1 MKTNEAQFYEVLEN
15 LFIGVKIEDKQES
28 LLDPNA
34 KAVKNGM
41 LNLMKA
47 KSKYYQSKKQELE
60 KFIGLKC
67 QNNNDLKEELFDK
80 LYSFFKR
87 YLSANG
93 GIYFN
98 DTPLY
103 DSLYTKSDYEKC
115 SLKKD
120 TALFYKTKDLYYVKS
135 ETIYKDFCFE
145 LENIIFNFDT
155 SLLESKKNNEKI
167 ELVFNLKDTDT
178 KTNTLNFSVTLSSKG
193 NQTKMSEILKEC
205 SNQGVKLDE
214 EVLKKAFVK
223 FKKQGSMDYFIHKNA
238 LGFLKEQLDL
248 YLFEYLF
255 KEMTEFDDK
264 RLNGINTIKEVALQ
278 VISLVSEFEN
288 ELCKIWNK
296 PRFVLNSHLIVS
308 LDQLKAKNYDLNK
321 ITNHKN
327 YPKQVQEWQDLILK
341 TTDNLLENE
350 FLPLDTIYF
359 KDLEE
364 EIKNLFSEDEINGTL
379 IKSENYQAL
388 NSLKNRYKETIDC
401 IYIDPPY
408 NTQNNEFIYADN
420 FKRSSW
426 LSMMENRLELAHSLL
441 NDKGVMFVSIDDNEQ
456 AYLKTLMDEVFNGG
470 GGGDNFVNCLAVKL
484 KNIAG
489 ASGGGEDKRIKK
501 NIEYVL
507 IYSKNYEILNVF
519 NPVYDSRELYSHISF
534 CDENNISWKYNSILI
549 DKGGKKLLGV
559 TYDGNGDEIKIYERS
574 NYIIKS
580 IKQVAQDESL
590 TEKETYYKYIKS
602 IFRTTMP
609 QSSIRVRVLEKLKEL
624 KLNPYLISIEYT
636 PKSGKNKGIV
646 YEQFYNGDKLNLFA
660 WLFDVVKIEP
670 KQILKQ
676 ELIGTLWDFA
686 FSMTNLTKESGI
698 PFPNGQKPEA
708 LISRILEI
716 STKENDLV
724 LDFFAGSGTTCAVAH
739 KLKRKYIG
747 IEMGEH
753 FDSVILPRLKKV
765 IGGFKSGVAKE
776 FNGGGAI
783 KVYALESY
791 EEILRK
797 IKYEDNDKPLA
808 YDEQYSDLVE
818 CKNESYTLNL
828 DVLEKMGVDIKE
840 TLENLWGLKV
850 EFFNERVVKFKENDK
865 EIEILKALKEV
876 LIW

>member
-28 LLDPNA
+28 LLDPTPR
-34 KAVKNGM
+34 AVKNGM
-41 LNLMKA
+41 LNLLKA

-60 KFIGLKC
+60 KLIDCKC

-87 YLSANG
+87 YFSANG

-135 ETIYKDFCFE
+135 ETNYKDFCFE
-145 LENIIFNFDT
+145 LENILFNFDT
-155 SLLESKKNNEKI
+155 SSSESKKNNEKI
-167 ELVFNLKDTDT
+167 DLVFTLKDTDA

-193 NQTKMSEILKEC
+193 NQTKISEILKKC
-205 SNQGVKLDE
+205 FNQGVKLDE
-214 EVLKKAFVK
+214 EILKKAFGK
-223 FKKQGSMDYFIHKNA
+223 FKKQGSMDYFIHKNT

-255 KEMTEFDDK
+255 KEMTAFDAK
-264 RLNGINTIKEVALQ
+264 RLNEINTIKEVALQ
-278 VISLVSEFEN
+278 VIVLVSEFEN

-296 PRFVLNSHLIVS
+296 PRFVLNSHFIVS
-308 LDQLKAKNYDLNK
+308 LDKLKAKNYDLNK

-327 YPKQVQEWQDLILK
+327 YPKQVQEWQDLNLK

-350 FLPLDTIYF
+350 FLPLDTLYF

-364 EIKNLFSEDEINGTL
+364 EIKSQFNEDEINGTL

-388 NSLKNRYKETIDC
+388 NSLKNRYKEAIDC

-408 NTQNNEFIYADN
+408 NTQNNEFVYADN

-441 NDKGVMFVSIDDNEQ
+441 NDKGTMFVSIDDNEQ
-456 AYLKTLMDEVFNGG
+456 AYCKALMDEVFNG
-470 GGGDNFVNCLAVKL
+470 GGGDNFVNCLAVKRGTKSL
-484 KNIAG
+484 NSQFNQIKSLNVAFEYILVYKKSDNFYYVNPYVKDANEKQKEGIWAGLYSNMDRPTMRYEIDGVNIAKG
-489 ASGGGEDKRIKK
+489 QWKWSKEKGLKALQNYKDFLNSNFDDLKK
-501 NIEYVL
+501 YYEYHKTLGNELDFVRKNNHNTIEYWV
-507 IYSKNYEILNVF
+507 K
-519 NPVYDSRELYSHISF
+519 PRE
-534 CDENNISWKYNSILI
+534 
-549 DKGGKKLLGV
+549 KLMVDTNFMDLHTSG
-559 TYDGNGDEIKIYERS
+559 TSEIK
-574 NYIIKS
+574 
-580 IKQVAQDESL
+580 A
-590 TEKETYYKYIKS
+590 
-602 IFRTTMP
+602 IFENE
-609 QSSIRVRVLEKLKEL
+609 VVFD
-624 KLNPYLISIEYT
+624 T
-636 PKSGKNKGIV
+636 P
-646 YEQFYNGDKLNLFA
+646 
-660 WLFDVVKIEP
+660 
-670 KQILKQ
+670 
-676 ELIGTLWDFA
+676 
-686 FSMTNLTKESGI
+686 
-698 PFPNGQKPEA
+698 KPEA
-708 LISRILEI
+708 LLQRILEI
-716 STKENDLV
+716 STQENDLV
-724 LDFFAGSGTTCAVAH
+724 CDFFAGSGTTCAVAH
-739 KLKRKYIG
+739 KMKRKYIG

-753 FDSVILPRLKKV
+753 FENVILPRLKKV
-765 IGGFKSGVAKE
+765 IGGFKSGAAKE
-776 FNGGGAI
+776 FNKGGVV
-783 KVYALESY
+783 KVYELESY

-818 CKNESYTLNL
+818 CKDNSYTLN
-828 DVLEKMGVDIKE
+828 VEALEKMGVDIKE
-840 TLENLWGLKV
+840 TLENLHGVGV
-850 EFFNERVVKFKENDK
+850 EFFNEKVVKFKGNDK
-865 EIEILKALKEV
+865 EVEILKALKEA

>member
-15 LFIGVKIEDKQES
+15 LFIGVKVEDKQES
-28 LLDPNA
+28 LLDPTPRA
-34 KAVKNGM
+34 LKNGM
-41 LNLMKA
+41 INLMKA
-47 KSKYYQSKKQELE
+47 KSKYYHHKKQEL
-60 KFIGLKC
+60 KKLIDLKC
-67 QNNNDLKEELFDK
+67 QDNNDLKEELFDK

-135 ETIYKDFCFE
+135 ETNYKDFCFE

-155 SLLESKKNNEKI
+155 SSLESKKNNEKI
-167 ELVFNLKDTDT
+167 DLVFTLKDTDT
-178 KTNTLNFSVTLSSKG
+178 KTNTLNFSVTLSSQG
-193 NQTKMSEILKEC
+193 NQTKISKILKDC
-205 SNQGVKLDE
+205 FNQGVKLDE
-214 EVLKKAFVK
+214 EILKKAFGK

-255 KEMTEFDDK
+255 KEMTAFDAK
-264 RLNGINTIKEVALQ
+264 RLNEINTIKEVALQ
-278 VISLVSEFEN
+278 VIVLVSEFEN

-296 PRFVLNSHLIVS
+296 PRFVLNSHFIVS
-308 LDQLKAKNYDLNK
+308 LDKLKAKNYDLNK
-321 ITNHKN
+321 ITSHKN
-327 YPKQVQEWQDLILK
+327 YPKQVKEWQDLNLK

-388 NSLKNRYKETIDC
+388 NSLKNRYKESIDC
-401 IYIDPPY
+401 IYIDPPF
-408 NTQNNEFIYADN
+408 NTGSDFAYIDKFQD
-420 FKRSSW
+420 STW
-426 LSMMENRLELAHSLL
+426 LSLIHNRLELAYDFLSPQGSFYLHLDNNANYLGRMLL
-441 NDKGVMFVSIDDNEQ
+441 NDIFGKENFRNEIIWYYSNKM
-456 AYLKTLMDEVFNGG
+456 ANSGNSF
-470 GGGDNFVNCLAVKL
+470 A
-484 KNIAG
+484 KNTETIL
-489 ASGGGEDKRIKK
+489 
-501 NIEYVL
+501 N
-507 IYSKNYEILNVF
+507 YSKNEEYIFYRQKEPRSE
-519 NPVYDSRELYSHISF
+519 PVLLSKREGRDGKNMRAR
-534 CDENNISWKYNSILI
+534 DEY
-549 DKGGKKLLGV
+549 GKV
-559 TYDGNGDEIKIYERS
+559 IYELSHER
-574 NYIIKS
+574 Y
-580 IKQVAQDESL
+580 VD
-590 TEKETYYKYIKS
+590 
-602 IFRTTMP
+602 
-609 QSSIRVRVLEKLKEL
+609 
-624 KLNPYLISIEYT
+624 
-636 PKSGKNKGIV
+636 
-646 YEQFYNGDKLNLFA
+646 
-660 WLFDVVKIEP
+660 
-670 KQILKQ
+670 
-676 ELIGTLWDFA
+676 TLWNIPIIG
-686 FSMTNLTKESGI
+686 STSTERVKNNENLT
-698 PFPNGQKPEA
+698 QKPEK
-708 LISRILEI
+708 LLERII
-716 STKENDLV
+716 QASSDENSIV

-765 IGGFKSGVAKE
+765 IGGFKSGAAKE
-776 FNGGGAI
+776 FNKGGVV

-808 YDEQYSDLVE
+808 YDEQYSDLVG
-818 CKNESYTLNL
+818 CKNESYTLN
-828 DVLEKMGVDIKE
+828 VEALEKMGVDIKE
-840 TLENLWGLKV
+840 TLENLHGVGV
-850 EFFNERVVKFKENDK
+850 EFFNEKVVKFKGNDK
-865 EIEILKALKEV
+865 EVEILKALKEA

>member
-15 LFIGVKIEDKQES
+15 LFIGVKIEDQQES

-47 KSKYYQSKKQELE
+47 KSKYYQNKKQELE
-60 KFIGLKC
+60 KLIDLKC

-145 LENIIFNFDT
+145 LENMVFNFDT
-155 SLLESKKNNEKI
+155 SSLESKKNNEKI
-167 ELVFNLKDTDT
+167 ELVFTLKDTDT

-193 NQTKMSEILKEC
+193 NQTKISEILKEC
-205 SNQGVKLDE
+205 SHQGVELDE

-255 KEMTEFDDK
+255 KEMTAFDDK
-264 RLNGINTIKEVALQ
+264 RLNEINAIKEVALQ
-278 VISLVSEFEN
+278 VIVLVSEFEN

-296 PRFVLNSHLIVS
+296 PRFVLNSHFIVS

-327 YPKQVQEWQDLILK
+327 YPKQVKEWQDLNLK

-350 FLPLDTIYF
+350 FLPLDTLYF

-364 EIKNLFSEDEINGTL
+364 EIKNLFNEDEINGTL

-401 IYIDPPY
+401 IYIDPPF
-408 NTQNNEFIYADN
+408 NTGSDFAYIDKFQD
-420 FKRSSW
+420 STW
-426 LSMMENRLELAHSLL
+426 LSLMHNRLELAYDFLSPQGSFYLHLDNNANYLGRMLVNDIFGKENFKNEIIWRRKQATSYGDKYFGVVSDTIFLYSKTDKNIFHTIKSL
-441 NDKGVMFVSIDDNEQ
+441 ND
-456 AYLKTLMDEVFNGG
+456 
-470 GGGDNFVNCLAVKL
+470 
-484 KNIAG
+484 
-489 ASGGGEDKRIKK
+489 
-501 NIEYVL
+501 
-507 IYSKNYEILNVF
+507 
-519 NPVYDSRELYSHISF
+519 
-534 CDENNISWKYNSILI
+534 EN
-549 DKGGKKLLGV
+549 
-559 TYDGNGDEIKIYERS
+559 T
-574 NYIIKS
+574 
-580 IKQVAQDESL
+580 Q
-590 TEKETYYKYIKS
+590 KYIKERFVFS
-602 IFRTTMP
+602 DKDGRKYMKSPLVNSLNRPNLKYVFQGINPPPNGWLYSQTRMQELFDNNELLIPNDPNARIYRKIFLDKYEG
-609 QSSIRVRVLEKLKEL
+609 QEISNLWLD
-624 KLNPYLISIEYT
+624 ISIVN
-636 PKSGKNKGIV
+636 PMAI
-646 YEQFYNGDKLNLFA
+646 EQ
-660 WLFDVVKIEP
+660 E
-670 KQILKQ
+670 
-676 ELIGTLWDFA
+676 DFQ
-686 FSMTNLTKESGI
+686 T
-698 PFPNGQKPEA
+698 QKPEK
-708 LISRILEI
+708 LLERII
-716 STKENDLV
+716 QASSDENSII

-739 KLKRKYIG
+739 KLNRKYIG

-753 FDSVILPRLKKV
+753 FESVILPRLKKV
-765 IGGFKSGVAKE
+765 IGGFKSGAAKE
-776 FNGGGAI
+776 FNGGGVV

-808 YDEQYSDLVE
+808 YDEQYSDLVG
-818 CKNESYTLNL
+818 CKNESYTLN
-828 DVLEKMGVDIKE
+828 VEALEKMGVDIKE
-840 TLENLWGLKV
+840 TLENLWGVGV
-850 EFFNERVVKFKENDK
+850 EFFNEKVVKFKGNDK
-865 EIEILKALKEV
+865 EVEILKALKEA

>member
-15 LFIGVKIEDKQES
+15 LFIGVKIEGKQES

-34 KAVKNGM
+34 KAMKNGM

-60 KFIGLKC
+60 KFIALKC

-145 LENIIFNFDT
+145 LENMVFNFDT
-155 SLLESKKNNEKI
+155 SLLESKKNNEKVD
-167 ELVFNLKDTDT
+167 LVFNLKDTDT

-193 NQTKMSEILKEC
+193 NQTKISEILKEC
-205 SNQGVKLDE
+205 LNQGVELDE

-296 PRFVLNSHLIVS
+296 PRFVLNSHFIVS

-327 YPKQVQEWQDLILK
+327 YPKQVQEWQDLNLK
-341 TTDNLLENE
+341 ATDNLSENE

-401 IYIDPPY
+401 IYIDPPF
-408 NTQNNEFIYADN
+408 NTGSDFAYIDKFQD
-420 FKRSSW
+420 STW
-426 LSMMENRLELAHSLL
+426 LSLMHNRLELAYAFLSPQGSFYLHLDNNANYLGRMLVNDIFGKENFRNEIIWYYSNKMANSGNSFAKNTETIL
-441 NDKGVMFVSIDDNEQ
+441 N
-456 AYLKTLMDEVFNGG
+456 
-470 GGGDNFVNCLAVKL
+470 
-484 KNIAG
+484 
-489 ASGGGEDKRIKK
+489 
-501 NIEYVL
+501 
-507 IYSKNYEILNVF
+507 YSKGEKYIFYRQKEPRSE
-519 NPVYDSRELYSHISF
+519 PVLLSKREGRDGKNMRAR
-534 CDENNISWKYNSILI
+534 DEN
-549 DKGGKKLLGV
+549 GKV
-559 TYDGNGDEIKIYERS
+559 IYELSHER
-574 NYIIKS
+574 Y
-580 IKQVAQDESL
+580 VD
-590 TEKETYYKYIKS
+590 
-602 IFRTTMP
+602 
-609 QSSIRVRVLEKLKEL
+609 
-624 KLNPYLISIEYT
+624 
-636 PKSGKNKGIV
+636 
-646 YEQFYNGDKLNLFA
+646 
-660 WLFDVVKIEP
+660 
-670 KQILKQ
+670 
-676 ELIGTLWDFA
+676 TLWDIPIIG
-686 FSMTNLTKESGI
+686 STSTERVKNNENLT
-698 PFPNGQKPEA
+698 QKPEK
-708 LISRILEI
+708 LLERII
-716 STKENDLV
+716 QASSDENSII

-776 FNGGGAI
+776 FHGGGVM

-791 EEILRK
+791 EQILRK

-828 DVLEKMGVDIKE
+828 NALEKMGVDTKE

-850 EFFNERVVKFKENDK
+850 EFFNEKVVKFKGNDK
-865 EIEILKALKEV
+865 EIEILKALKEA

>member
-60 KFIGLKC
+60 KLIGLKC

-145 LENIIFNFDT
+145 LEGILFNFDT
-155 SLLESKKNNEKI
+155 SLLESKKYNEKVD
-167 ELVFNLKDTDT
+167 LVFTLKDTDT
-178 KTNTLNFSVTLSSKG
+178 KTNTLTFSVTLSSNG
-193 NQTKMSEILKEC
+193 RVTNIHEILKEC

-214 EVLKKAFVK
+214 EILKKAFVK

-255 KEMTEFDDK
+255 KEMTAFDAK
-264 RLNGINTIKEVALQ
+264 RLNGINIIKEVALE

-296 PRFVLNSHLIVS
+296 PRFVLNSHFIVS
-308 LDQLKAKNYDLNK
+308 LDKLKAKNYDLSK

-327 YPKQVQEWQDLILK
+327 YPKQVKEWQDLNLK
-341 TTDNLLENE
+341 ITDNLLENE
-350 FLPLDTIYF
+350 FLPLDTLYF

-364 EIKNLFSEDEINGTL
+364 EIKNLFNEDEINGTL

-388 NSLKNRYKETIDC
+388 NSLKNRYKEAIDC
-401 IYIDPPY
+401 IYIDPPF
-408 NTQNNEFIYADN
+408 NTGSDFAYLDKFQD
-420 FKRSSW
+420 STW
-426 LSMMENRLELAHSLL
+426 LSLMHNRLELAYDFLSPQGSFYLHLDNNANYLGRMLL
-441 NDKGVMFVSIDDNEQ
+441 NDIFGKENFRNEIIWYYSNKM
-456 AYLKTLMDEVFNGG
+456 ANSGNSF
-470 GGGDNFVNCLAVKL
+470 A
-484 KNIAG
+484 KNTETIL
-489 ASGGGEDKRIKK
+489 
-501 NIEYVL
+501 N
-507 IYSKNYEILNVF
+507 YSKNEEYIFYRQKEPRNE
-519 NPVYDSRELYSHISF
+519 PVLLSKREGRDGKNMRAR
-534 CDENNISWKYNSILI
+534 DEN
-549 DKGGKKLLGV
+549 GKV
-559 TYDGNGDEIKIYERS
+559 IYELSHER
-574 NYIIKS
+574 Y
-580 IKQVAQDESL
+580 VD
-590 TEKETYYKYIKS
+590 
-602 IFRTTMP
+602 
-609 QSSIRVRVLEKLKEL
+609 
-624 KLNPYLISIEYT
+624 
-636 PKSGKNKGIV
+636 
-646 YEQFYNGDKLNLFA
+646 
-660 WLFDVVKIEP
+660 
-670 KQILKQ
+670 
-676 ELIGTLWDFA
+676 TLWNIPIIG
-686 FSMTNLTKESGI
+686 STSTERVKNNENLT
-698 PFPNGQKPEA
+698 QKPEK
-708 LISRILEI
+708 LLERII
-716 STKENDLV
+716 QASSDENSIV

-739 KLKRKYIG
+739 KMKRKYIG
-747 IEMGEH
+747 VEMGEH
-753 FDSVILPRLKKV
+753 FERVILPRLKKV
-765 IGGFKSGVAKE
+765 IGGFKSGVLKE
-776 FNGGGAI
+776 FNGGGVI

-808 YDEQYSDLVE
+808 YEEQYSDLVG

-828 DVLEKMGVDIKE
+828 NALEKMGVDIKE

-850 EFFNERVVKFKENDK
+850 EFFNERVVKFKGNDK
-865 EIEILKALKEV
+865 EVEILKALKEA

>member
-34 KAVKNGM
+34 RAMKNGM
-41 LNLMKA
+41 LNLLKA

-60 KFIGLKC
+60 KFIDLKC

-135 ETIYKDFCFE
+135 ETNYKDFCFE

-155 SLLESKKNNEKI
+155 SLLESKKNNEKVD
-167 ELVFNLKDTDT
+167 LVFNLKDTDT
-178 KTNTLNFSVTLSSKG
+178 KTNTLNFSVTLSSQG
-193 NQTKMSEILKEC
+193 NQTKISEILKEC
-205 SNQGVKLDE
+205 FNQGVKLDE
-214 EVLKKAFVK
+214 EVLKKAFGK

-238 LGFLKEQLDL
+238 LEFLKEQLDL

-255 KEMTEFDDK
+255 KEMTEFDLK

-296 PRFVLNSHLIVS
+296 PRFVLNSHFIVS

-327 YPKQVQEWQDLILK
+327 YPKQVKEWQDLNLK
-341 TTDNLLENE
+341 TTDNFLENE
-350 FLPLDTIYF
+350 FLPLDTLYF

-401 IYIDPPY
+401 IYIDPPF
-408 NTQNNEFIYADN
+408 NTGSDFAYIDKFQD
-420 FKRSSW
+420 STW
-426 LSMMENRLELAHSLL
+426 LSLMHNRLELAYDFLSPQGSFYLHLDNNANYLGRMLL
-441 NDKGVMFVSIDDNEQ
+441 NDIFGKENFRNEIIWYYSNKM
-456 AYLKTLMDEVFNGG
+456 ANSGNSF
-470 GGGDNFVNCLAVKL
+470 A
-484 KNIAG
+484 KNTETIL
-489 ASGGGEDKRIKK
+489 
-501 NIEYVL
+501 N
-507 IYSKNYEILNVF
+507 YSKSEEYIFYRQKEPRSE
-519 NPVYDSRELYSHISF
+519 PVLLSKREGRDGKNMRAR
-534 CDENNISWKYNSILI
+534 DEN
-549 DKGGKKLLGV
+549 GKV
-559 TYDGNGDEIKIYERS
+559 IYELSHER
-574 NYIIKS
+574 Y
-580 IKQVAQDESL
+580 VD
-590 TEKETYYKYIKS
+590 
-602 IFRTTMP
+602 
-609 QSSIRVRVLEKLKEL
+609 
-624 KLNPYLISIEYT
+624 
-636 PKSGKNKGIV
+636 
-646 YEQFYNGDKLNLFA
+646 
-660 WLFDVVKIEP
+660 
-670 KQILKQ
+670 
-676 ELIGTLWDFA
+676 TLWNIPIIG
-686 FSMTNLTKESGI
+686 STSTERVKNNENLT
-698 PFPNGQKPEA
+698 QKPEK
-708 LISRILEI
+708 LLERII
-716 STKENDLV
+716 QASSDENSII

-753 FDSVILPRLKKV
+753 FEHVILPRLKKV
-765 IGGFKSGVAKE
+765 IGGFKSGAVKE
-776 FNGGGAI
+776 FNGGGVV

-818 CKNESYTLNL
+818 CKNESYTLN
-828 DVLEKMGVDIKE
+828 VEALEKMGVDIKE

-850 EFFNERVVKFKENDK
+850 EFFNEKVVKFKENDK
-865 EIEILKALKEV
+865 EIEILKALKEA

>member
-15 LFIGVKIEDKQES
+15 LFIGVKIEDQQEN
-28 LLDPNA
+28 LLDPSPRA
-34 KAVKNGM
+34 IKSGM
-41 LNLMKA
+41 INLMKA
-47 KSKYYQSKKQELE
+47 KSQYYHHKKQKL
-60 KFIGLKC
+60 KKLIDLKC

-87 YLSANG
+87 YFSANG

-145 LENIIFNFDT
+145 LEGILFNFDA
-155 SLLESKKNNEKI
+155 SLLESKKYNEKI
-167 ELVFNLKDTDT
+167 DLIFNLESIDT

-193 NQTKMSEILKEC
+193 TQTKTNEILKKC
-205 SNQGVKLDE
+205 FNQGVKLDE
-214 EVLKKAFVK
+214 EILKKALVK

-255 KEMTEFDDK
+255 KEMTAFDLK
-264 RLNGINTIKEVALQ
+264 RLNGINIIKEVALE
-278 VISLVSEFEN
+278 VIVLVSEFEN

-296 PRFVLNSHLIVS
+296 PRFVLNSHFIVS
-308 LDQLKAKNYDLNK
+308 LDKLKAKNYDLNK
-321 ITNHKN
+321 ITSHPN
-327 YPKQVQEWQDLILK
+327 YPKQVKEWQDLNLK
-341 TTDNLLENE
+341 TTENE

-364 EIKNLFSEDEINGTL
+364 EVKSLFNEDEINGTL

-408 NTQNNEFIYADN
+408 NTQNNEFVYADN

-426 LSMMENRLELAHSLL
+426 LAMMENRLELAHALL
-441 NDKGVMFVSIDDNEQ
+441 NDKGVIFVSIDDNEQ
-456 AYLKTLMDEVFNGG
+456 AYCKALMDEVFNGG
-470 GGGDNFVNCLAVKL
+470 GDNFVNTIIWEKKYSPQNHTKWFSDNHDFILLYAKDKGIWRPNLLPRTSEMDARYKNLDNDERGVWKSSDLSVGSAVER
-484 KNIAG
+484 NIYP
-489 ASGGGEDKRIKK
+489 I
-501 NIEYVL
+501 
-507 IYSKNYEILNVF
+507 F
-519 NPVYDSRELYSHISF
+519 NPYTKQEIYPPHGRSWVYS
-534 CDENNISWKYNSILI
+534 
-549 DKGGKKLLGV
+549 
-559 TYDGNGDEIKIYERS
+559 
-574 NYIIKS
+574 
-580 IKQVAQDESL
+580 Q
-590 TEKETYYKYIKS
+590 
-602 IFRTTMP
+602 
-609 QSSIRVRVLEKLKEL
+609 EKL
-624 KLNPYLISIEYT
+624 
-636 PKSGKNKGIV
+636 
-646 YEQFYNGDKLNLFA
+646 
-660 WLFDVVKIEP
+660 
-670 KQILKQ
+670 Q
-676 ELIGTLWDFA
+676 ELIADNRIFFPTSGSGVPCYKRFLNEVKQGT
-686 FSMTNLTKESGI
+686 TPLTIWKYTEVGHTQDAKREIKEL
-698 PFPNGQKPEA
+698 FEGQALFDTPKPEA
-708 LISRILEI
+708 LLQRILEI

-753 FDSVILPRLKKV
+753 FERVILPRLKKV
-765 IGGFKSGVAKE
+765 IGGFKSGAAKE

-783 KVYALESY
+783 KVYELESY

-808 YDEQYSDLVE
+808 YDEQYSGLVE
-818 CKNESYTLNL
+818 CKEHSYTLN
-828 DVLEKMGVDIKE
+828 VEALEKMGVDIKE
-840 TLENLWGLKV
+840 TLENLHGVGV
-850 EFFNERVVKFKENDK
+850 EFFNEKVVKFKGNDK
-865 EIEILKALKEV
+865 EVEILKALKEA

>member
-34 KAVKNGM
+34 KAMKNGM
-41 LNLMKA
+41 LNLLKA

-60 KFIGLKC
+60 KFIDLKC

-135 ETIYKDFCFE
+135 ETNYKDFCFE
-145 LENIIFNFDT
+145 LENILFNFDT
-155 SLLESKKNNEKI
+155 SSLESKKNNEKI
-167 ELVFNLKDTDT
+167 DLVFTLKDTDA

-193 NQTKMSEILKEC
+193 NQTKISEILKEC
-205 SNQGVKLDE
+205 LNQGVEIDE

-308 LDQLKAKNYDLNK
+308 LDQLKVKNYDLNK

-327 YPKQVQEWQDLILK
+327 YPKQVKEWQDLNLK

-350 FLPLDTIYF
+350 FLPLDTLYF

-401 IYIDPPY
+401 IYIDPPF
-408 NTQNNEFIYADN
+408 NTGSDFAYIDKFQD
-420 FKRSSW
+420 STW
-426 LSMMENRLELAHSLL
+426 LSLMHNRLELAYDFLSPQGSFYLHLDNNANYLGRMLL
-441 NDKGVMFVSIDDNEQ
+441 NDIFGKENFRNEIIWYYSNKM
-456 AYLKTLMDEVFNGG
+456 ANSGNSF
-470 GGGDNFVNCLAVKL
+470 A
-484 KNIAG
+484 KNTETIL
-489 ASGGGEDKRIKK
+489 
-501 NIEYVL
+501 N
-507 IYSKNYEILNVF
+507 YSKSEEYIFYRQKEPRSE
-519 NPVYDSRELYSHISF
+519 PVLLSKREGRDGKNMRAR
-534 CDENNISWKYNSILI
+534 DEN
-549 DKGGKKLLGV
+549 GKV
-559 TYDGNGDEIKIYERS
+559 IYELSHER
-574 NYIIKS
+574 Y
-580 IKQVAQDESL
+580 VD
-590 TEKETYYKYIKS
+590 
-602 IFRTTMP
+602 
-609 QSSIRVRVLEKLKEL
+609 
-624 KLNPYLISIEYT
+624 
-636 PKSGKNKGIV
+636 
-646 YEQFYNGDKLNLFA
+646 
-660 WLFDVVKIEP
+660 
-670 KQILKQ
+670 
-676 ELIGTLWDFA
+676 TLWNIPIIG
-686 FSMTNLTKESGI
+686 STSTERVKNNENLT
-698 PFPNGQKPEA
+698 QKPEK
-708 LISRILEI
+708 LLERII
-716 STKENDLV
+716 QASSDENSII

-753 FDSVILPRLKKV
+753 FERVILPRLKKV
-765 IGGFKSGVAKE
+765 IGGFKSGAVKE
-776 FNGGGAI
+776 FNGGGVV

-818 CKNESYTLNL
+818 CKNESYTLN
-828 DVLEKMGVDIKE
+828 VEALEKMGVDIKE

-850 EFFNERVVKFKENDK
+850 EFFNEKVVKFKGNDK
-865 EIEILKALKEV
+865 EIEILKALKEA

>member
-1 MKTNEAQFYEVLEN
+1 MKTNEVQFYEVLEN
-15 LFIGVKIEDKQES
+15 LFIGVKIEDQPES
-28 LLDPNA
+28 LLDSSPRA
-34 KAVKNGM
+34 MKNGM
-41 LNLMKA
+41 INLLKA
-47 KSKYYQSKKQELE
+47 KSQYYHHKKQEL
-60 KFIGLKC
+60 KKLIDLKC

-87 YLSANG
+87 YFSANG

-145 LENIIFNFDT
+145 LEGILFNFDA
-155 SLLESKKNNEKI
+155 SLLESKKYNEKVD
-167 ELVFNLKDTDT
+167 LVFNLKDTDT

-193 NQTKMSEILKEC
+193 TQTKTNEILKKC

-214 EVLKKAFVK
+214 EILKKAFGK

-264 RLNGINTIKEVALQ
+264 RLNSINTIKEVALQ

-296 PRFVLNSHLIVS
+296 PRLVLNSHFIVS
-308 LDQLKAKNYDLNK
+308 LDKLKAKNYDLNK
-321 ITNHKN
+321 ITSHPN
-327 YPKQVQEWQDLILK
+327 YPKQVKEWQDLNLK

-350 FLPLDTIYF
+350 FLPLDTLYF

-364 EIKNLFSEDEINGTL
+364 EIKSQFNENEINGTL

-401 IYIDPPY
+401 IYIDPPF
-408 NTQNNEFIYADN
+408 NTGSDFAYIDKFQD
-420 FKRSSW
+420 STW
-426 LSMMENRLELAHSLL
+426 LSLMHNRLELAYDFLSSQGSFYLHLDNNANYFGRMLL
-441 NDKGVMFVSIDDNEQ
+441 NDIFGKENFRNEIIWYYSNKM
-456 AYLKTLMDEVFNGG
+456 ANSGNSF
-470 GGGDNFVNCLAVKL
+470 A
-484 KNIAG
+484 KNTETIL
-489 ASGGGEDKRIKK
+489 
-501 NIEYVL
+501 N
-507 IYSKNYEILNVF
+507 YSKNEEYIFYRQKEPRNE
-519 NPVYDSRELYSHISF
+519 PVLLSKREGRDGKNMRAR
-534 CDENNISWKYNSILI
+534 DEN
-549 DKGGKKLLGV
+549 GKV
-559 TYDGNGDEIKIYERS
+559 IYELSHER
-574 NYIIKS
+574 Y
-580 IKQVAQDESL
+580 VD
-590 TEKETYYKYIKS
+590 
-602 IFRTTMP
+602 
-609 QSSIRVRVLEKLKEL
+609 
-624 KLNPYLISIEYT
+624 
-636 PKSGKNKGIV
+636 
-646 YEQFYNGDKLNLFA
+646 
-660 WLFDVVKIEP
+660 
-670 KQILKQ
+670 
-676 ELIGTLWDFA
+676 TLWNIPIIG
-686 FSMTNLTKESGI
+686 STSTERVKNNENLT
-698 PFPNGQKPEA
+698 QKPEK
-708 LISRILEI
+708 LLERII
-716 STKENDLV
+716 KASSNENSIV

-747 IEMGEH
+747 IEMGDH
-753 FDSVILPRLKKV
+753 FESVILPRLKKV
-765 IGGFKSGVAKE
+765 IGGFKSGALKE
-776 FNGGGAI
+776 FNKGGVV
-783 KVYALESY
+783 KVYELESY

-818 CKNESYTLNL
+818 RKEHSYTLNIEA
-828 DVLEKMGVDIKE
+828 LENMGVDIKE
-840 TLENLWGLKV
+840 TLENLWGVGV
-850 EFFNERVVKFKENDK
+850 EFFNEKVVKFKGNDK
-865 EIEILKALKEV
+865 EVSILKALKEA

>member
-15 LFIGVKIEDKQES
+15 LFIGVKIEDQPES
-28 LLDPNA
+28 LLDSSP

-41 LNLMKA
+41 INLMKA
-47 KSKYYQSKKQELE
+47 KSQYYQSKKQEL
-60 KFIGLKC
+60 KKLIDCKC

-87 YLSANG
+87 YFSANG

-135 ETIYKDFCFE
+135 ETNYKDFCFE
-145 LENIIFNFDT
+145 LEGILFNFDA
-155 SLLESKKNNEKI
+155 SLLESKKYNEKVDLI
-167 ELVFNLKDTDT
+167 FDLKSIVKDTDT

-193 NQTKMSEILKEC
+193 NQTKMSEILKGC
-205 SNQGVKLDE
+205 FNQGVKLDE
-214 EVLKKAFVK
+214 EILKKAFAK

-255 KEMTEFDDK
+255 KEMTAFDAK
-264 RLNGINTIKEVALQ
+264 RLNEINTIKEVALQ
-278 VISLVSEFEN
+278 VIVLVSEFEN

-296 PRFVLNSHLIVS
+296 PRFVLNSHFIVS
-308 LDQLKAKNYDLNK
+308 LDKLKAKNYNLSK

-327 YPKQVQEWQDLILK
+327 YPKQVKEWQDLNLK
-341 TTDNLLENE
+341 TTDNLIENE

-364 EIKNLFSEDEINGTL
+364 EIKSQFNENEINGTL

-401 IYIDPPY
+401 IYIDPPF
-408 NTQNNEFIYADN
+408 NTGSDFAYIDKFQD
-420 FKRSSW
+420 STW
-426 LSMMENRLELAHSLL
+426 LSLMHNRLELAYDFLSSQGSFYLHLDNNANYLGRMLL
-441 NDKGVMFVSIDDNEQ
+441 NDIFGKENFRNEIIWYYSNKM
-456 AYLKTLMDEVFNGG
+456 ANSGNSF
-470 GGGDNFVNCLAVKL
+470 A
-484 KNIAG
+484 KNTETIL
-489 ASGGGEDKRIKK
+489 
-501 NIEYVL
+501 N
-507 IYSKNYEILNVF
+507 YSKNEEYIFYRQKEPRSE
-519 NPVYDSRELYSHISF
+519 PVLLSKREGRDGKNMRAR
-534 CDENNISWKYNSILI
+534 DEN
-549 DKGGKKLLGV
+549 GKV
-559 TYDGNGDEIKIYERS
+559 IYELSHER
-574 NYIIKS
+574 Y
-580 IKQVAQDESL
+580 VD
-590 TEKETYYKYIKS
+590 
-602 IFRTTMP
+602 
-609 QSSIRVRVLEKLKEL
+609 
-624 KLNPYLISIEYT
+624 
-636 PKSGKNKGIV
+636 
-646 YEQFYNGDKLNLFA
+646 
-660 WLFDVVKIEP
+660 
-670 KQILKQ
+670 
-676 ELIGTLWDFA
+676 TLWNIPIIG
-686 FSMTNLTKESGI
+686 STSTERVKNNENLT
-698 PFPNGQKPEA
+698 QKPEK
-708 LISRILEI
+708 LLERII
-716 STKENDLV
+716 KASSNENSII

-753 FDSVILPRLKKV
+753 FERVILPRLKKV
-765 IGGFKSGVAKE
+765 IGGFKSGTLKE
-776 FNGGGAI
+776 FNKGGVV

-818 CKNESYTLNL
+818 RKNESYTLNIKA
-828 DVLEKMGVDIKE
+828 LEKMGVDIKE
-840 TLENLWGLKV
+840 TLENLHGVGV
-850 EFFNERVVKFKENDK
+850 EFFNEKVVKFKGNDK
-865 EIEILKALKEV
+865 EVEILKALKEA

>member
-15 LFIGVKIEDKQES
+15 LFIGVKIEYKQES
-28 LLDPNA
+28 LLDPTPR
-34 KAVKNGM
+34 AVKNGM
-41 LNLMKA
+41 INLLKA
-47 KSKYYQSKKQELE
+47 KSQYYQSKKQEL
-60 KFIGLKC
+60 KKLIDCKC
-67 QNNNDLKEELFDK
+67 QDNNDLKEELFDK

-87 YLSANG
+87 YFSANG

-135 ETIYKDFCFE
+135 ETNYKDFCFE
-145 LENIIFNFDT
+145 LENILFNFDT
-155 SLLESKKNNEKI
+155 SSLESKKNNEKI
-167 ELVFNLKDTDT
+167 DLVFTLKDTDT
-178 KTNTLNFSVTLSSKG
+178 KTNTLNFSVSLSSKG
-193 NQTKMSEILKEC
+193 TQTKISEILKDC
-205 SNQGVKLDE
+205 FNQGVKLDE
-214 EVLKKAFVK
+214 EILKKAFGK

-255 KEMTEFDDK
+255 KEMTAFDAK
-264 RLNGINTIKEVALQ
+264 RLNGINIIKEVALE

-296 PRFVLNSHLIVS
+296 PRFVLNSHFIVS

-321 ITNHKN
+321 ITSHKN
-327 YPKQVQEWQDLILK
+327 YPKQVKEWQDLNLK

-350 FLPLDTIYF
+350 FLPLDTLYF

-401 IYIDPPY
+401 IYIDPPF
-408 NTQNNEFIYADN
+408 NTGSDFAYIDKFQD
-420 FKRSSW
+420 STW
-426 LSMMENRLELAHSLL
+426 LSLMHNRLQLAYDFLSSQGSFYLHLDNNANYLGRMLL
-441 NDKGVMFVSIDDNEQ
+441 NDIFGKENFRNEIIWYYSNKM
-456 AYLKTLMDEVFNGG
+456 ANSGNSF
-470 GGGDNFVNCLAVKL
+470 A
-484 KNIAG
+484 KNTETIL
-489 ASGGGEDKRIKK
+489 
-501 NIEYVL
+501 N
-507 IYSKNYEILNVF
+507 YSKNEEYIFYRQKEPRSE
-519 NPVYDSRELYSHISF
+519 PVLLSKREGRDGKNMRAR
-534 CDENNISWKYNSILI
+534 DEN
-549 DKGGKKLLGV
+549 GKV
-559 TYDGNGDEIKIYERS
+559 IYELSHER
-574 NYIIKS
+574 Y
-580 IKQVAQDESL
+580 VD
-590 TEKETYYKYIKS
+590 
-602 IFRTTMP
+602 
-609 QSSIRVRVLEKLKEL
+609 
-624 KLNPYLISIEYT
+624 
-636 PKSGKNKGIV
+636 
-646 YEQFYNGDKLNLFA
+646 
-660 WLFDVVKIEP
+660 
-670 KQILKQ
+670 
-676 ELIGTLWDFA
+676 TLWNIPIIG
-686 FSMTNLTKESGI
+686 STSTERVKNNENLT
-698 PFPNGQKPEA
+698 QKPEK
-708 LISRILEI
+708 LLERII
-716 STKENDLV
+716 QASSDENSII

-753 FDSVILPRLKKV
+753 FENVILPRLKKV

-776 FNGGGAI
+776 FNKGGVV
-783 KVYALESY
+783 KVYELESY

-818 CKNESYTLNL
+818 RKNESYTLNIEA
-828 DVLEKMGVDIKE
+828 LEKMGVDIKE
-840 TLENLWGLKV
+840 TLENLHGVGV
-850 EFFNERVVKFKENDK
+850 EFFNEKVVKFKGNDK
-865 EIEILKALKEV
+865 EVEILKALKEA

>member
-34 KAVKNGM
+34 KAMKNGM
-41 LNLMKA
+41 LNLIKA

-60 KFIGLKC
+60 KFIDLKC

-135 ETIYKDFCFE
+135 ETNYKDFCFE

-155 SLLESKKNNEKI
+155 SSLESKKNNEKVD
-167 ELVFNLKDTDT
+167 LVFNLKDTDT
-178 KTNTLNFSVTLSSKG
+178 KTNTLNFSVTLSSQG
-193 NQTKMSEILKEC
+193 NQTKISEILKEC
-205 SNQGVKLDE
+205 LNQGVELDE
-214 EVLKKAFVK
+214 EVLKKAFGK

-278 VISLVSEFEN
+278 VILLVSEFEN

-296 PRFVLNSHLIVS
+296 PRFVLNSHFIVS

-327 YPKQVQEWQDLILK
+327 YPKQVQEWQDLNLK

-350 FLPLDTIYF
+350 FLPLDTLYF

-426 LSMMENRLELAHSLL
+426 LSMMDNRLELAHKLL
-441 NDKGVMFVSIDDNEQ
+441 NDKGVIFVSIDDNEQ

-470 GGGDNFVNCLAVKL
+470 GGDNFVANVVWQRSYSPINL
-484 KNIAG
+484 KKHFSNNHDYILTYA
-489 ASGGGEDKRIKK
+489 K
-501 NIEYVL
+501 NIEKLHDFTLERTSEMNARYKNLDNDERGMWKSSDLSVGPAVERN
-507 IYSKNYEILNVF
+507 IYPIF
-519 NPVYDSRELYSHISF
+519 NPYTKQEIYPPHGRSWVYS
-534 CDENNISWKYNSILI
+534 
-549 DKGGKKLLGV
+549 
-559 TYDGNGDEIKIYERS
+559 
-574 NYIIKS
+574 
-580 IKQVAQDESL
+580 Q
-590 TEKETYYKYIKS
+590 
-602 IFRTTMP
+602 
-609 QSSIRVRVLEKLKEL
+609 EKL
-624 KLNPYLISIEYT
+624 
-636 PKSGKNKGIV
+636 
-646 YEQFYNGDKLNLFA
+646 
-660 WLFDVVKIEP
+660 
-670 KQILKQ
+670 Q
-676 ELIGTLWDFA
+676 ELIADNRIFFPTSGSGVPRYKRFLNEVKQGVTPMSLWTYQEVGHTQDA
-686 FSMTNLTKESGI
+686 MREIKEL
-698 PFPNGQKPEA
+698 FEGQALFDTPKPEA
-708 LISRILEI
+708 LLKRIIEI
-716 STKENDLV
+716 STQENDLV

-765 IGGFKSGVAKE
+765 IGGFKSGAAKE
-776 FNGGGAI
+776 FNGGGVV

-808 YDEQYSDLVE
+808 YDEQYSDLVG
-818 CKNESYTLNL
+818 CKNESYTLN
-828 DVLEKMGVDIKE
+828 VEALEKMGVDIKE

-850 EFFNERVVKFKENDK
+850 EFFNEKVVKFKGNDK
-865 EIEILKALKEV
+865 EVEILKALKEA